1 MKRVFEWHGDTY
13 YYLGTAADGTNYF
26 YQKAKFDCDWYWGI
40 GYVESFTNNSYPWRA
55 RDIDC
60 HTHFDYM
67 MDQQTHPGGT
77 HANWFYG
84 FKNIFHETL
93 LTDSEIWKVC
103 EIMRSLY
110 TARNYSDMLYRGG
123 SYYTSNP
130 VAETIKNTA
139 EYGRINK
146 VVIPAL
152 LENLYKI
159 LDGTSRKGEE
169 EAK

>member
-1 MKRVFEWHGDTY
+1 MKRVITWHGKKY
-13 YYLGTAADGTNYF
+13 YYLGVMDGEPAYL
-26 YQKAKFDCDWYWGI
+26 QEAEFDCGWYWGI
-40 GYVESFTNNSYPWRA
+40 GYVETFTNKRQPERSN
-55 RDIDC
+55 DISM
-60 HTHFDYM
+60 HTHFDYLM
-67 MDQQTHPGGT
+67 NSQRNQSGGT
-77 HANWFYG
+77 MNWWDA
-84 FKNIFHETL
+84 FKNVFSTTL
-93 LTDSEIWKVC
+93 LKDSEIWTVL

-110 TARNYSDMLYRGG
+110 TARKYSDMLYRGG
-123 SYYTSNP
+123 SYYASNP
-130 VAETIKNTA
+130 VAGTIQNIA

>member
-40 GYVESFTNNSYPWRA
+40 GYVESFTNNNYPWRA

-67 MDQQTHPGGT
+67 MDQQMRPSGGRM
-77 HANWFYG
+77 NWYDG
-84 FKNIFHETL
+84 FKNVFRETL
-93 LTDSEIWKVC
+93 LTDPEIWKVV
-103 EIMRSLY
+103 EIMKSLY
-110 TARNYSDMLYRGG
+110 TARAYSDMLHCGG
-123 SYYTSNP
+123 SHYTSNP
-130 VAETIKNTA
+130 VAGTIKNDA
-139 EYGRINK
+139 EYKRINE

-152 LENLYKI
+152 SEKLYSI
-159 LDGTSRKGEE
+159 LDGTADQEV
-169 EAK
+169 